1 MSSVDIAKNLRQ
13 LVTFRLGE
21 MTLGIDV
28 AEVLEINRRT
38 DCHGVPHA
46 PEFVRGLISLRGEMV
61 TLIDARCR
69 LGLPRVEPTEDTR
82 NLILRSQ
89 GEMIGL
95 TVDQVTDLAQVD
107 RAQVLPPPVNS
118 HMVDGRFCS
127 GVVQRES
134 DLVVILDL
142 DWLVGETCTEATTS

>member
-1 MSSVDIAKNLRQ
+1 MTTNSRQ

-21 MTLGIDV
+21 MNLGIDV

-46 PEFVRGLISLRGEMV
+46 PDFVRGVISLRGEMV

-69 LGLPRVEPTEDTR
+69 LGLPMVDPTEDTR

-89 GEMIGL
+89 GETIGL
-95 TVDQVTDLAQVD
+95 TVDRVTDLAQVD
-107 RAQVLPPPVNS
+107 SSQVLPPPANS
-118 HMVDGRFCS
+118 QLGDARFCC

-142 DWLVGETCTEATTS
+142 DWLVGETCSEAAVS